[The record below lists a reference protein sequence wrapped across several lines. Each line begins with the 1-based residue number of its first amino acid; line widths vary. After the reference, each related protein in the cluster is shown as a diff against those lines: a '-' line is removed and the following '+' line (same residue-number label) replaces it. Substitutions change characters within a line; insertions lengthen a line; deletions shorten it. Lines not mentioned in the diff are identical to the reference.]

1 MVELTA
7 AVKEIYWVGVMV
19 LLLVAMKAVW
29 KDFWS
34 VATTVAL
41 KAFSSVAY
49 SGVRKVEKLVI
60 VLVEQ
65 MEFESV
71 VLKVEN
77 SVLMTVEWW
86 EPLLVELMAELTENL
101 KVGMKVVES
110 VAVTVAV
117 KVDDSVE
124 KRVYG

>member
-86 EPLLVELMAELTENL
+86 EPLLVELMAEQTENL

-117 KVDDSVE
+117 TVDDSVE